1 MVNAHL
7 LQRLQGIQ
15 QGLMGLH
22 ASGSGMSAASKG
34 REREGFVNQFL
45 RACHPP
51 VYRFGTGDIT
61 DSDNRRS
68 GQADVVVEYP
78 FGATRPRLPPRHQP
92 RPDPFGFNE
101 PRVAQAQATR
111 R

>member
-1 MVNAHL
+1 MVNTYL

-51 VYRFGTGDIT
+51 IYRFGTGDIT

-68 GQADVVVEYP
+68 GQIDQGDRIKSRMKSIGYAMVLASKCEV
-78 FGATRPRLPPRHQP
+78 
-92 RPDPFGFNE
+92 
-101 PRVAQAQATR
+101 
-111 R
+111 